1 MIFKWFNAREATEVG
16 TALADDFALQTAL
29 APTGARPMETEPAAR
44 AKELRRFLQRFQQ
57 RLDGEARPLRLNVF
71 KRAKLAN
78 AFKWRLLEKG
88 VDRETVDELTRM
100 LVLSLSPDSGG
111 ARPGG
116 PPAVLAGRASGSI
129 EALLAQGHEHL
140 ERHAYSEAIN
150 CYEELLQ
157 SDPRHA
163 VAHNNLGVALSKLG
177 RYWEAERQFRLAIG
191 IKAAYPDAHF
201 NLANVLRLTGRVEES
216 ELPLRR
222 AIKLQ
227 PSYVDARSS
236 LGLTLT
242 FLGRPR
248 DARECFE
255 KVLRASPRHVEALAG
270 MGRVAGLEGRFD
282 QAEAAYRRVLE
293 LDPKMPGALSGLAEL
308 RKLTSADDGWL
319 TSAQRCAASA
329 LPPFAEAHIRYAI
342 GKYYDDLGDF
352 AHAFRSYER
361 ANELQRTVAAK
372 YDRSARTRLVDDLIR
387 LYTPEV
393 LSGARQGASDSA
405 QPVLVVG
412 MPRSG
417 TSLVEQIIASHP
429 LAKGAGELAFWAQAV
444 RKHEA
449 IVRDEV
455 PSESLKRKLA
465 TGYLRVLTQSRL
477 DAQRVTDKA
486 PFNSDYLGIVHL
498 VFPNARVIYLR
509 RDPIDTC
516 VSCFFHE
523 LSPVLNFTMDLSD
536 LAHYYREHHR
546 LVTHWRTV
554 LPPGALLDV
563 PYAEL
568 IADQE
573 KWTRR
578 IVAFLG
584 LEWDERCLNFDRT
597 DRTVATSSYWQ
608 VRQKIYSSSVGRWRN
623 YKRFIRP
630 LLALEGME

>member
-1 MIFKWFNAREATEVG
+1 MINWFNAREATAVG
-16 TALADDFALQTAL
+16 AALADDFVLQTTRAS
-29 APTGARPMETEPAAR
+29 TGTRP
-44 AKELRRFLQRFQQ
+44 KELQRFLQGFMQ
-57 RLDGEARPLRLNVF
+57 RLDREARPLRLNIF

-88 VDRETVDELTRM
+88 VDQETVEELTRV
-100 LVLSLSPDSGG
+100 LVLRLSPKPDG
-111 ARPGG
+111 AV
-116 PPAVLAGRASGSI
+116 PPVARATAPAGRGAGNVQ
-129 EALLAQGHEHL
+129 ALLANGQGSL
-140 ERHAYSEAIN
+140 ERGAYAEAMD
-150 CYEELLQ
+150 CYQQVLQ
-157 SDPRHA
+157 AAPRHA

-177 RYWEAERQFRLAIG
+177 RYWDAELQFRQAIAA
-191 IKAAYPDAHF
+191 KASYADAHF

-216 ELPLRR
+216 EMPLRR
-222 AIKLQ
+222 ALKLQ
-227 PSYVDARSS
+227 PTYVDARSA

-255 KVLRASPRHVEALAG
+255 KVLRVSPRHVEALAG

-282 QAEAAYRRVLE
+282 EAELAYRRVLE
-293 LDPKMPGALSGLAEL
+293 LEPKMPGALSGLAEL
-308 RKLTSADDGWL
+308 RKLTPADDGWL
-319 TSAQRCAASA
+319 SSARQCAESG

-342 GKYYDDLGDF
+342 GKYYDDIGDF
-352 AHAFRSYER
+352 SQAFRSYER
-361 ANELQRTVAAK
+361 ANELQSTVTPK
-372 YDRSARTRLVDDLIR
+372 YDGAARTRLVDDLIR
-387 LYTPEV
+387 LYTPET
-393 LSGARQGASDSA
+393 LSAARDGASDST

-417 TSLVEQIIASHP
+417 TTLVEQIIASHP
-429 LAKGAGELAFWAQAV
+429 AAQGAGELAFWAQAV

-449 IVRDEV
+449 IVRDEL
-455 PSESLKRKLA
+455 PSESLTRKLA
-465 TGYLRVLTQSRL
+465 AGYLRALTESRPHSR
-477 DAQRVTDKA
+477 RVTDKS
-486 PFNSDYLGIVHL
+486 PFNADYLGIVHS

-516 VSCFFHE
+516 LSCFFHE
-523 LSPVLNFTMDLSD
+523 LSPALNFAMDLSH
-536 LAHYYREHHR
+536 LSHYYQEHRR
-546 LVTHWRTV
+546 LVEHWRAV
-554 LPPGALLDV
+554 LPAGTLLDV

-584 LEWDERCLNFDRT
+584 LEWDERCLHFDRT
-597 DRTVATSSYWQ
+597 SRTVATSSYWQ

-623 YKRFIRP
+623 YRRFIRP